1 MNLQQFITVSRI
13 YWDNTMKILKI
24 SMLALGTSL
33 CGLAQA
39 DVIGV
44 KADASYWFYDGKA
57 QVQPKPNTSSL
68 ANQTGIDDLLLN
80 PYAGLSAPE
89 EKLDRKGSAQISLAF
104 EHPIPLIPNAKIRY
118 VNLKSQ
124 TEKEFAGQPFY
135 DLDIAHTDFILYY
148 EILDNIV
155 DADVGF
161 GATTLDGDVTTLLA
175 DPTSSLYKMGKVDIN
190 KTVPVIYGSAG
201 VKLPFTG
208 LSAKAEL
215 LYSNFNDTKIT
226 DAQAELQYN
235 FIDNL
240 LVDVGLKAGY
250 RILNIKLDD
259 YEKNDLKFDFKGPY
273 LGIDIHF

>member
-1 MNLQQFITVSRI
+1 
-13 YWDNTMKILKI
+13 MKILKI
-24 SMLALGTSL
+24 SMFALGTGICS
-33 CGLAQA
+33 LAQA
-39 DVIGV
+39 DMLGV

-57 QVQPKPNTSSL
+57 KVQPKPNTSSL
-68 ANQTGIDDLLLN
+68 SNQTGVDDLLLN

-89 EKLDRKGSAQISLAF
+89 ENLDRKGSAQISLAF

-124 TEKEFAGQPFY
+124 TENTVAGQPVY
-135 DLDIAHTDFILYY
+135 DLNIDHTDFILYY
-148 EILDNIV
+148 EILDTIV
-155 DADVGF
+155 SADVGL
-161 GATTLDGDVTTLLA
+161 GATNLNGDVKTLNVSK
-175 DPTSSLYKMGKVDIN
+175 TDID

-201 VKLPFTG
+201 IKLPFTG
-208 LSAKAEL
+208 LSAKGEL

-250 RILNIKLDD
+250 RILDIKLDD
-259 YEKNDLKFDFKGPY
+259 YKKNDLKFDFKGPY
-273 LGIDIHF
+273 IGLDIHF

>member
-1 MNLQQFITVSRI
+1 
-13 YWDNTMKILKI
+13 MKLLKI
-24 SMLALGTSL
+24 SMLALGTSI

-44 KADASYWFYDGKA
+44 KGDLSYWNYNGE
-57 QVQPKPNTSSL
+57 
-68 ANQTGIDDLLLN
+68 ANMVDQSAAPDQDL
-80 PYAGLSAPE
+80 
-89 EKLDRKGSAQISLAF
+89 KRKGSAQVSLAV

-118 VNLKSQ
+118 VNLK
-124 TEKEFAGQPFY
+124 TETDNKVAGQPVY
-135 DLDIAHTDFILYY
+135 DLNVDHTDFILYY
-148 EILDNIV
+148 EILDTIV
-155 DADVGF
+155 NADVGL
-161 GATTLDGDVTTLLA
+161 GATNLNGDVKTLNISK
-175 DPTSSLYKMGKVDIN
+175 TDID

-215 LYSNFNDTKIT
+215 LYSNFNDAKIT

-250 RILNIKLDD
+250 RILDIKLDD
-259 YEKNDLKFDFKGPY
+259 YEKNDLKFNFKGPY
-273 LGIDIHF
+273 IGLDVHF

>member
-1 MNLQQFITVSRI
+1 
-13 YWDNTMKILKI
+13 MKILKI
-24 SMLALGTSL
+24 SMLALGTSI

-57 QVQPKPNTSSL
+57 QVQPKSNTSSL
-68 ANQTGIDDLLLN
+68 SNQTGVNDLLLN

-89 EKLDRKGSAQISLAF
+89 ENLDRKGSAQISLAF

-124 TEKEFAGQPFY
+124 TEKELAGQPVY
-135 DLDIAHTDFILYY
+135 DLNIDHTDFILYY
-148 EILDNIV
+148 EILDTIV
-155 DADVGF
+155 NADVGL
-161 GATTLDGDVTTLLA
+161 GATNLNGDIKTLNV
-175 DPTSSLYKMGKVDIN
+175 SKVDID

-215 LYSNFNDTKIT
+215 LYSNINDTKIT

-250 RILNIKLDD
+250 RILDVKLDD
-259 YEKNDLKFDFKGPY
+259 YDKNDLKFNFKGPY
-273 LGIDIHF
+273 IGLDMHF

>member
-1 MNLQQFITVSRI
+1 
-13 YWDNTMKILKI
+13 MKILKI
-24 SMLALGTSL
+24 SMFAIGTSI

-57 QVQPKPNTSSL
+57 QVQPNNTTSL
-68 ANQTGIDDLLLN
+68 SNQTGVDNLLLD
-80 PYAGLSAPE
+80 PYADSRE
-89 EKLDRKGSAQISLAF
+89 YDLDRKGSAQISLAI

-124 TEKEFAGQPFY
+124 TEKELAGQPVY
-135 DLDIAHTDFILYY
+135 DLNIDHTDFILYY
-148 EILDNIV
+148 EILDTIV
-155 DADVGF
+155 NADVGL
-161 GATTLDGDVTTLLA
+161 GATNLNGDIKTLNVRKT
-175 DPTSSLYKMGKVDIN
+175 DID

-215 LYSNFNDTKIT
+215 LYSNINDTKIT

-250 RILNIKLDD
+250 RILDVQLDD
-259 YEKNDLKFDFKGPY
+259 YDKNDVKFNFKGPY
-273 LGIDIHF
+273 IGLDMHF

>member
-1 MNLQQFITVSRI
+1 
-13 YWDNTMKILKI
+13 MKILKI
-24 SMLALGTSL
+24 SMLALGTSI

-57 QVQPKPNTSSL
+57 QVQPNNTTSL
-68 ANQTGIDDLLLN
+68 SNQTGVNNLLLD
-80 PYAGLSAPE
+80 PYADSREYDLE
-89 EKLDRKGSAQISLAF
+89 RKGSAQISLAF

-124 TEKEFAGQPFY
+124 TEKELAGQPVY
-135 DLDIAHTDFILYY
+135 DLNIDHTDFILYY
-148 EILDNIV
+148 EILDTIV
-155 DADVGF
+155 NADVGL
-161 GATTLDGDVTTLLA
+161 GATNLNGDIKTLNV
-175 DPTSSLYKMGKVDIN
+175 SKVDID

-215 LYSNFNDTKIT
+215 LYSNINDTKIT

-250 RILNIKLDD
+250 RILDVKLDD
-259 YEKNDLKFDFKGPY
+259 YDKNDLKFNFKGPY
-273 LGIDIHF
+273 IGLDMHF

>member
-1 MNLQQFITVSRI
+1 
-13 YWDNTMKILKI
+13 
-24 SMLALGTSL
+24 MLAIGTSI

-39 DVIGV
+39 DMIGV
-44 KADASYWFYDGKA
+44 KADASYWSYDGKT
-57 QVQPKPNTSSL
+57 QVQPNNTTSL
-68 ANQTGIDDLLLN
+68 SNQTGVDNLLLD
-80 PYAGLSAPE
+80 PYANSRE
-89 EKLDRKGSAQISLAF
+89 YNLDRKGSAQISLAF

-124 TEKEFAGQPFY
+124 TENEVAGQPVY
-135 DLDIAHTDFILYY
+135 DLNIDHTDFILYY
-148 EILDNIV
+148 EILDTIV
-155 DADVGF
+155 NADVGL
-161 GATTLDGDVTTLLA
+161 GATSLNGDVKTLGLSK
-175 DPTSSLYKMGKVDIN
+175 TDID

-215 LYSNFNDTKIT
+215 LYSNINDTKIT

-250 RILNIKLDD
+250 RILDIKLDD
-259 YEKNDLKFDFKGPY
+259 YEKNDLKFNFKGPY
-273 LGIDIHF
+273 IGLDVHF